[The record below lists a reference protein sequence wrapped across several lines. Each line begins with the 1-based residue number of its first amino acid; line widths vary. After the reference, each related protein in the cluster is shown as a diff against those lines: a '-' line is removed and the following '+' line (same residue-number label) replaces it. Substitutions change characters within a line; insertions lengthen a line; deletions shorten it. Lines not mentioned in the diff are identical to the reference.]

1 MKGFLFIHPHVKPN
15 NCFSRQTKTRHFKNL
30 YAAFFHTLTV
40 HSVKGLSS
48 SKAENTI
55 KVVYMT
61 LALYSKSSEVL
72 WQLCEKNRLK
82 CMDVWIHGFSYIGC
96 IYVYFYG
103 VCFCLFVCLF
113 VCVVCVCVCWR
124 DVHSPK
130 LHMVNQSHQERALSV
145 FQVLI

>member
-1 MKGFLFIHPHVKPN
+1 MKDELASFYRDRARKQKTKQKKQTFDSEGIKGIVHTNMKGFLFIHPHVKPN

-72 WQLCEKNRLK
+72 W
-82 CMDVWIHGFSYIGC
+82 
-96 IYVYFYG
+96 
-103 VCFCLFVCLF
+103 
-113 VCVVCVCVCWR
+113 
-124 DVHSPK
+124 
-130 LHMVNQSHQERALSV
+130 
-145 FQVLI
+145 